1 MPSLGADMEAGTLVE
16 WLKKPGDAV
25 KRGDVVAVVETQKGA
40 IEIEI
45 FEAGLL
51 ERLLVQPGEKV
62 PVGTPMATLR
72 SDGAAQEPEPAPPP
86 PSPEVPPPPEP
97 PPPGPPPER
106 PYQPP
111 PERPPSEV
119 PPEVPPAPEQ
129 PPVEIPEPEAKGD
142 IRVRMTPAARRRAA
156 ELGLDPRRVRGT
168 RPDGTVSL
176 ADVEAAASGGP
187 AVTPAQRAPRPG
199 FDPAE
204 MRKAITAAMARSKRE
219 IPHYYLTQTVD
230 LRRALTWLE
239 DANRERP
246 PTERLLPAALF
257 LKATAL
263 ALRKVPELSGFW
275 REDGFR
281 AGAGVHVGWAIA
293 LRGGGLIAPAIH
305 DADQRSL
312 GELMAALRD
321 LVQRARTGGLRSSEL
336 TDPTIT
342 VTSLG
347 ERGAETVI
355 GVIYPPQVAIVG
367 FGRIVERPWAV
378 DGALA
383 VRPVVSLSLAADH
396 RASDGHRGG
405 LLLAEIDRL
414 LQEPESL

>member
-1 MPSLGADMEAGTLVE
+1 MEAGTLVE

-25 KRGDVVAVVETQKGA
+25 KRGDVMAVVETQKGA

-45 FEAGLL
+45 FEAGVLD
-51 ERLLVQPGEKV
+51 RILVQPGEKV
-62 PVGTPMATLR
+62 PVGAPMATLR
-72 SDGAAQEPEPAPPP
+72 SDGAAQEPEPTPPQ
-86 PSPEVPPPPEP
+86 PPPELP
-97 PPPGPPPER
+97 PQPEPLPPGAPPER

-111 PERPPSEV
+111 PERPPAEV
-119 PPEVPPAPEQ
+119 PPEFPPSPEL
-129 PPVEIPEPEAKGD
+129 PPVEIPEPEAVGRA
-142 IRVRMTPAARRRAA
+142 RVRMTPAARRRAA
-156 ELGLDPRRVRGT
+156 ELGLDTTRVRGT
-168 RPDGTVSL
+168 GPEGAITL
-176 ADVEAAASGGP
+176 ADIEAAASGGRV
-187 AVTPAQRAPRPG
+187 ATLLQRGPRPS

-204 MRKAITAAMARSKRE
+204 MRKAIAAAMARSKRE

-230 LRRALTWLE
+230 LRRALIWLE

-246 PTERLLPAALF
+246 PTERLLPAVLF

-263 ALRKVPELSGFW
+263 ALRKVPELNGFW
-275 REDGFR
+275 QKDSFLP
-281 AGAGVHVGWAIA
+281 GAGVNIGWAIS
-293 LRGGGLIAPAIH
+293 LRGGGLIAPAVH
-305 DADQRSL
+305 DADQKSL
-312 GELMAALRD
+312 SELMAALRD

-347 ERGAETVI
+347 ERGAEAVI
-355 GVIYPPQVAIVG
+355 GVIYPPQVALVG
-367 FGRIVERPWAV
+367 FGRILERPWAV

-414 LQEPESL
+414 LQAPEAL